1 MAKTDELVGS
11 EIGQYRI
18 LELIGK
24 GGMASVYK
32 ATQESINRT
41 VAIKV
46 LPHSLLHDSTFLER
60 FQREAEMV
68 AQLEHFHILPIYD
81 YGEHEGMPYIVMRY
95 LAGGTLQ
102 DRIKQGP
109 LPWDDIVRITE
120 QVAMALDYA
129 HGRNIIHRDIKPSNV
144 LLDAGGN
151 AYLADFGI
159 AKMTEATAHLTGSGF
174 IGTPAYM
181 APEQSKPGPP
191 TPSMDIYALGV
202 AVFQMI
208 TGQVPYLADTPIA
221 QVLMHIQQPVPSAR
235 DHNPDV
241 PPAVDETVQRAMAK
255 SPEDRYSTAGE
266 FANALE
272 KAVAVGGTWEPQ
284 ETLIAGTLVGPTPT
298 PAPAAAS
305 ASSSIPAAPGQVPG
319 VAAPAERRPSGMYI
333 GLAAAAL
340 VALIGGVLIGLGAMR
355 QGGAGGPASA
365 STTETPTDTPAP
377 TEIQPTDTSAP
388 TEKPTEVSAE
398 GPTAIPAEAPTPTE
412 TPTELPP
419 TLIQRS
425 TEMVLVPAGAFTMG
439 NNNGLPAERPEHEL
453 YLDAFYIDKYEVTNV
468 FYRECVTEGG
478 CSRPLNTDSP
488 TQFNYFEGEYFYE
501 YPFVYATWNEADNYC
516 RWRGGHLPTE
526 AQWEKAARWNPA
538 TGEVTL
544 FPWGNATPV
553 TDLLNFKG
561 YIGETTRV
569 DRYEVGKS
577 LVGAYDM
584 AGNLREWV
592 NDWYQSNY
600 YELSPAEN
608 PPGPESGEFR
618 VLRGGSYESAESGVL
633 STRREYE
640 SPGTSSPLIGFRCA
654 FTPSGDPTGR

>member
-1 MAKTDELVGS
+1 MADTDELVGS

-18 LELIGK
+18 LELLGK

-32 ATQESINRT
+32 AQQESINRT
-41 VAIKV
+41 VAIKI

-60 FQREAEMV
+60 FHREAEVV

-95 LAGGTLQ
+95 LAGGTLR

-109 LPWDDIVRITE
+109 LPWDDVVKITK

-144 LLDAGGN
+144 LLDVGGN

-159 AKMTEATAHLTGSGF
+159 AKMTEATAQLTGSGF
-174 IGTPAYM
+174 VGTPAYM

-202 AVFQMI
+202 AVFEMI
-208 TGQVPYLADTPIA
+208 TGQIPYRADTPIA
-221 QVLMHIQQPVPSAR
+221 QILMHIQQPVPSAR

-241 PPAVDETVQRAMAK
+241 PRAVDEAVQRAMAK
-255 SPEDRYSTAGE
+255 SPEDRYGTAGE
-266 FANALE
+266 FADALE
-272 KAVAVGGTWEPQ
+272 KAVAAGGTWEPQ
-284 ETLIAGTLVGPTPT
+284 ETLIADTLMAPPSAPT
-298 PAPAAAS
+298 PAPS
-305 ASSSIPAAPGQVPG
+305 PTPAMPGQVPG
-319 VAAPAERRPSGMYI
+319 PVPEVAAPAERRPTGMYI

-340 VALIGGVLIGLGAMR
+340 VTLIGGVLIGLGVMR
-355 QGGAGGPASA
+355 QGGAGGSASA
-365 STTETPTDTPAP
+365 LPTETLADTLAP
-377 TEIQPTDTSAP
+377 TEIQPTDTPAP
-388 TEKPTEVSAE
+388 TEKPTEVPAE
-398 GPTAIPAEAPTPTE
+398 EPTAIPTEAPE
-412 TPTELPP
+412 PTELPP

-425 TEMVLVPAGAFTMG
+425 TEMVLVPAGTFTMG
-439 NNNGLPAERPEHEL
+439 NNNGLPAERPEHEV
-453 YLDAFYIDKYEVTNV
+453 YLDAYYIDKYEVTNV

-478 CSRPLNTDSP
+478 CPRPTNTDSP

-501 YPFVYATWNEADNYC
+501 YPFIYATWSEADNYC

-526 AQWEKAARWNPA
+526 AQWEKAARWNPV

-553 TDLLNFKG
+553 TGLLNFKG

-569 DRYEVGKS
+569 DRYEPGKS
-577 LVGAYDM
+577 PVGAYDM

-592 NDWYQSNY
+592 NDWYQANY

-608 PPGPESGEFR
+608 PPGPETGEFR
-618 VLRGGSYESAESGVL
+618 VVRGGGYDSPESGVL
-633 STRREYE
+633 ATRREYE

-654 FTPSGDPTGR
+654 FTPSGDPTRP